1 MVERWG
7 LTKDEY
13 LVEKHGVEIPNSNQQ
28 LLSPAFSRT
37 LFEPQEDSS
46 KNIKFYLSVAI
57 SREENLPKSI
67 SKSFQQL
74 DYLFVW
80 NTCAKKKGKELMAL
94 KFNIVVICRHKPS
107 RDTFHFQFYILEFQ
121 ELISIYI
128 FPLSQWNIHHITSLK
143 QVTKSS

>member
-80 NTCAKKKGKELMAL
+80 NTCAKKKERNWWHWNLTQSWFVGINPLG
-94 KFNIVVICRHKPS
+94 I
-107 RDTFHFQFYILEFQ
+107 HFISS
-121 ELISIYI
+121 SIYWN
-128 FPLSQWNIHHITSLK
+128 FKNLSQYTFFH
-143 QVTKSS
+143 